1 VVRIVLGPQEDR
13 FEEEAITTLLQST
26 YRVSS
31 TSDRRGVRLEGPKLA
46 FRSSGGGAEVPPEGT
61 ALGAIQVPGDGQPI
75 VLGPD
80 RPVTG
85 GYARIATVIGPDFRH
100 VGQAVPGA
108 IVRFQAISLREA
120 VQAGRRMKIP

>member
-13 FEEEAITTLLQST
+13 FEQEGIATLTKAT

-31 TSDRRGVRLEGPKLA
+31 TSDRRGVRLDGPKLA
-46 FRSSGGGAEVPPEGT
+46 FRFSGGGAEVPPEGT
-61 ALGAIQVPGDGQPI
+61 ALGAIQVPADGQPI

-85 GYARIATVIGPDFRH
+85 GYAKVATVIGADFPL
-100 VGQAVPGA
+100 VAQARPGS
-108 IVRFQAISLREA
+108 ILRFRAVSLEEA
-120 VQAGRRMKIP
+120 LDMRRRA